1 MGRPLLLPLA
11 SCTQPSL
18 VGGKALGLAHL
29 LTGGFPVPPGFC
41 VTTEAY
47 DRALHAPG
55 FFLVEQWQVALHSSG
70 AERQRIL
77 AHCRTIIQNYD
88 IVELTAKI
96 VEQVRRLDVPLHGL
110 WAVRSS
116 ATNEDGPHASFARV
130 YLTRLGIPLEEIGS
144 SVKDLW
150 LSIWDERVLNY
161 HAASGLSETA
171 PTMAVVIQPLL

>member
-18 VGGKALGLAHL
+18 VGGKALGLARL

-55 FFLVEQWQVALHSSG
+55 FSSVEQWHAALHSSG

-96 VEQVRRLDVPLHGL
+96 VEQVRRLDVPVH
-110 WAVRSS
+110 R
-116 ATNEDGPHASFARV
+116 P
-130 YLTRLGIPLEEIGS
+130 I
-144 SVKDLW
+144 
-150 LSIWDERVLNY
+150 
-161 HAASGLSETA
+161 
-171 PTMAVVIQPLL
+171 